1 MAAVAGQVIVDLKA
15 ETAQFHA
22 EMRRVTGQFSSS
34 LGRMRNEASRFRAY
48 LTSAFA
54 AIGGA
59 RLFRSLIE
67 QNRDLESMKG
77 SLRTVTGSVEAAAA
91 AMQRLMDFAG
101 KTPFSLEQSIQ
112 AFIKLKALGL
122 DPSTRAMES
131 YGNTASAMGK
141 EMTQMIEAVADAST
155 GEMERL
161 KEFGIK
167 AKQEGD
173 KVQFTFQGVTT
184 EVARN
189 AEAIQE
195 YLIKIG
201 ETDFAGAMDRQMEG
215 LPGKLSNLEDSF
227 SRLAFAVGEGGFTQA
242 VADAADALAGFNQ
255 KMIESGQAATTG
267 FLLGGVLRNFAQ
279 SIQMGVSGLIS
290 AGIGLDEFF
299 RRMSHANYEAAF
311 GLPPG
316 TLDAIHM
323 KELIGQAARTQ
334 PTITIPPVMG
344 DAVDKA
350 LEDTRDWK
358 GLDKVLKNLEKET
371 EQRNRS
377 LESLAERLTFE
388 FDPKAKFA
396 SQVKEFDELLGRG
409 LISGEVHA
417 RALAAAF
424 EDLRRATMEIM
435 MATREWV
442 NGAIVGLAE
451 YAAAAKDAAKNFHEA
466 FTNAFRGLEDT
477 LTEFFMTAKFNFRS
491 LVESIQADITRIFVR
506 QQITGPLAS
515 WMGQSLLGGD
525 SMLFNFGG
533 FRAAGGPVE
542 PGAAYVVG
550 ERGAELFVPEM
561 PGWILPEVPG
571 LRMLAAQSNTIN
583 DRSSNFVV
591 EHVEVNVGDANQV
604 GSWRRAGIQVA
615 EEMLLSL
622 RAAQGAV

>member
-22 EMRRVTGQFSSS
+22 EMRQVTGQFSSS

-141 EMTQMIEAVADAST
+141 SMTQMIEAVADAST

-173 KVQFTFQGVTT
+173 KVQFTFRGVTT

-189 AEAIQE
+189 ADAIQE
-195 YLIKIG
+195 YLIRIG

-215 LPGKLSNLEDSF
+215 LPGRLSYLEDSF
-227 SRLAFAVGEGGFTQA
+227 SRLAFAIGEGGFTQA
-242 VADAADALAGFNQ
+242 VADAADQLAKFNEE
-255 KMIESGQAATTG
+255 MINSGKAATTG
-267 FLLGGVLRNFAQ
+267 FLLGGVLRNFTQ
-279 SIQMGVSGLIS
+279 SLQMSVSGLVA

-299 RRMSHANYEAAF
+299 RRMAHINYEVVY

-316 TLDAIHM
+316 TLDAAHM
-323 KELIGQAARTQ
+323 KELIGQASRSQ
-334 PTITIPPVMG
+334 TITIPPVMG

-350 LEDTRDWK
+350 IEDPRDWK
-358 GLDKVLKNLEKET
+358 GLDKVLKDLEKET
-371 EQRNRS
+371 QARNRY
-377 LESLAERLTFE
+377 LAGLAERLTFE
-388 FDPKAKFA
+388 FDPKAKYA
-396 SQVKEFDELLGRG
+396 AQVKEFDELLSRG
-409 LISGEVHA
+409 MISGEVHA

-451 YAAAAKDAAKNFHEA
+451 YADAAKDAAKNFHEA

-477 LTEFFMTAKFNFRS
+477 LTEFFMTAKMDFKTFID
-491 LVESIQADITRIFVR
+491 SIRADITRIFVR

-515 WMGQSLLGGD
+515 WLGQSVLGGP
-525 SMLFNFGG
+525 SELFSFGG
-533 FRAAGGPVE
+533 FRATGGAVEAGT
-542 PGAAYVVG
+542 AYMVG
-550 ERGAELFVPEM
+550 ERGKELFVPEM
-561 PGWILPEVPG
+561 PGRIIPDVPG
-571 LRMLAAQSNTIN
+571 MRMLAAQGDHNVN

-591 EHVEVNVGDANQV
+591 EHVEVNVGDANQA
-604 GSWRRAGIQVA
+604 GTWRRAGIQVA

-622 RAAQGAV
+622 RAAHGVV